1 LQNNII
7 TTVWEAKMDLLS
19 EQRPLSHKLIAICL
33 GGMSLPV
40 EQDKDGDFRLN
51 LSKFNVTAW
60 VCPTLPTELRIL
72 CIYNNAVPTGKRE
85 TALCFCDVFNQKTKY
100 GHAYLQDT
108 NDEKTFVSYELWWD
122 LENGLASVDFLVK
135 NVIDRAFTHVI
146 ELSENIVK
154 HCEF

>member
-85 TALCFCDVFNQKTKY
+85 TALCFCDVFNQKTNMVM
-100 GHAYLQDT
+100 LIF
-108 NDEKTFVSYELWWD
+108 KTQMTRKLSSPMSFGGILKT
-122 LENGLASVDFLVK
+122 GLPALISSL
-135 NVIDRAFTHVI
+135 RM
-146 ELSENIVK
+146 
-154 HCEF
+154 